1 MREHFKSGIYND
13 IMLDND
19 LILMI
24 CYSKLVA
31 VDEYLLKRG
40 NEQVCTILDGVI
52 DGLQTVLRN
61 LEQK

>member
-1 MREHFKSGIYND
+1 
-13 IMLDND
+13 MLDND
-19 LILMI
+19 LILMV

-31 VDEYLLKRG
+31 IDEYLLKRG
-40 NEQVCTILDGVI
+40 NEQVCTVLDGII

>member
-1 MREHFKSGIYND
+1 
-13 IMLDND
+13 MLDND

-24 CYSKLVA
+24 CYSKLV
-31 VDEYLLKRG
+31 VIDEYLLKRG

>member
-1 MREHFKSGIYND
+1 
-13 IMLDND
+13 MLDND
-19 LILMI
+19 LILMV

-31 VDEYLLKRG
+31 VDEYLRKRG
-40 NEQVCTILDGVI
+40 NEQVCTVLDGII

>member
-1 MREHFKSGIYND
+1 M
-13 IMLDND
+13 MDND
-19 LILMI
+19 LILMV

-52 DGLQTVLRN
+52 DGIRTVLQN
-61 LEQK
+61 LEHK

>member
-1 MREHFKSGIYND
+1 
-13 IMLDND
+13 MLDND
-19 LILMI
+19 LILMV

-31 VDEYLLKRG
+31 VNEYLLKRV

-52 DGLQTVLRN
+52 VDLQTVLRN

>member
-1 MREHFKSGIYND
+1 M
-13 IMLDND
+13 MDND
-19 LILMI
+19 LILMV

-31 VDEYLLKRG
+31 INEYLLKRG

-52 DGLQTVLRN
+52 DGIQTVLQH

>member
-1 MREHFKSGIYND
+1 
-13 IMLDND
+13 MLDND
-19 LILMI
+19 LILML

-52 DGLQTVLRN
+52 DGIQTVLLH

>member
-1 MREHFKSGIYND
+1 MV
-13 IMLDND
+13 
-19 LILMI
+19 

-31 VDEYLLKRG
+31 VNEYLLKRG

-52 DGLQTVLRN
+52 DGIQTVLQH

>member
-1 MREHFKSGIYND
+1 
-13 IMLDND
+13 MLDDN

-24 CYSKLVA
+24 CCSKLVA
-31 VDEYLLKRG
+31 IDQYLFKRG

>member
-1 MREHFKSGIYND
+1 MLEHFRSEIYNN

-19 LILMI
+19 LIFMV

-31 VDEYLLKRG
+31 IDEYLLKRG

>member
-1 MREHFKSGIYND
+1 
-13 IMLDND
+13 LDND
-19 LILMI
+19 LILMV

-31 VDEYLLKRG
+31 INEYLLKRG

-52 DGLQTVLRN
+52 DGIQSVLQH

>member
-1 MREHFKSGIYND
+1 MV
-13 IMLDND
+13 
-19 LILMI
+19 

-31 VDEYLLKRG
+31 INEYLLKHG

-52 DGLQTVLRN
+52 DGIQTVLQH

>member
-1 MREHFKSGIYND
+1 
-13 IMLDND
+13 MLDND

-24 CYSKLVA
+24 CYSKLV
-31 VDEYLLKRG
+31 G
-40 NEQVCTILDGVI
+40 NEQVCTVLDGII

>member
-1 MREHFKSGIYND
+1 MD
-13 IMLDND
+13 DD
-19 LILMI
+19 LILMV

-31 VDEYLLKRG
+31 INEYLLKRG

-52 DGLQTVLRN
+52 DGIQTVLQH